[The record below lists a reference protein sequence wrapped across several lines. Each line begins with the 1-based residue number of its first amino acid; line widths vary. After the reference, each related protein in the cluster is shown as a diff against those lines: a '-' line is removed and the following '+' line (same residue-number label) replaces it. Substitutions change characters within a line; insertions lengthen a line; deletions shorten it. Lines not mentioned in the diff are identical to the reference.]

1 MRLTPGRENWHPV
14 TSETP
19 LETGKTIDVDSSHRA
34 IAGDHAVSYV
44 EEMASRGALLAERS
58 SFSISFSGSTLV
70 ALHGGNRP
78 SFAYLG
84 EGRDAALIP
93 S

>member
-14 TSETP
+14 TSET
-19 LETGKTIDVDSSHRA
+19 LFETVKTIDVDSSHRA

-44 EEMASRGALLAERS
+44 EEVASRGALLAERS
-58 SFSISFSGSTLV
+58 SFSISFSGSTPV
-70 ALHGGNRP
+70 AQDGGNRP

>member
-14 TSETP
+14 TSET
-19 LETGKTIDVDSSHRA
+19 LFETVKTIDVDSSHRA

-44 EEMASRGALLAERS
+44 EEMASRGALIAERS

-84 EGRDAALIP
+84 EGRNAALIP
-93 S
+93 I